1 MAAPLIAGVGLLS
14 FAQKRAAG
22 KITQLESETAAKQ
35 EDLAATQREVER
47 KQRLAEALASQ
58 NAQAGAGGI
67 AAFEG
72 SPLTI
77 LQEDIRKADVAGE
90 RAGLESRL
98 KVTSRL
104 ARGKIARKQAN
115 LSATVGLLK
124 AGASAAQ
131 VGE

>member
-1 MAAPLIAGVGLLS
+1 MAQALLLVPAALS
-14 FAQKRAAG
+14 FLQEREAG
-22 KITQLESETAAKQ
+22 KIRQIESETAAKQ
-35 EDLAATQREVER
+35 EDLAATQRETER

-90 RAGLESRL
+90 RGALESRL
-98 KVTSRL
+98 KVTSTL
-104 ARGKIARKQAN
+104 SRGKIARKQAN
-115 LSATVGLLK
+115 LSATIGLLK
-124 AGASAAQ
+124 AGASAAKT
-131 VGE
+131 G

>member
-1 MAAPLIAGVGLLS
+1 MSEILS
-14 FAQKRAAG
+14 FGATRAAG
-22 KITQLESETAAKQ
+22 KIAQLESETAAKQ
-35 EDLAATQREVER
+35 EDLAATQREVDR

-58 NAQAGAGGI
+58 NAKAGAGGI

-90 RAGLESRL
+90 RAALESRL
-98 KVTSRL
+98 KITSTL

-115 LSATVGLLK
+115 LQATIGLLK
-124 AGASAAQ
+124 AAEKAAS
-131 VGE
+131 GGFGG